1 MLLVLELAELLLK
14 FSQNSWE
21 GKRRRTEGEKRCFPC
36 TVLAHLWRCCS
47 LGGVIRTKLIQL
59 YLRYPGGTSSSRSSL
74 LGAKLLN
81 CLILLFLL
89 RAPVLSHLP
98 GAPQLV
104 SDPKC
109 FLLGSNLVS
118 STGCGYKLQE
128 GGVEGS

>member
-1 MLLVLELAELLLK
+1 M
-14 FSQNSWE
+14 FSLHCACLDQDLI
-21 GKRRRTEGEKRCFPC
+21 FF
-36 TVLAHLWRCCS
+36 AHLWRCCS

-118 STGCGYKLQE
+118 SMGCRYKLEE